1 MCACPI
7 SSVSSWCDA
16 KVAHHDVRAGFLF
29 RKTTCHETATLP
41 PYRPEL
47 EVLFISFSGGFKDMF
62 NVRRARALGLA
73 AGGLFSVSALAVDI
87 TGAGATFPYPLYAKW
102 ADASK
107 KQTGGGMNYQS
118 IGSGGGIKQITA
130 KTVQFGASDMPMKPD
145 ELEKYGLM
153 QFPAIMGGDVIVYN
167 VKGVP
172 PGAITLTGSQIAD
185 IYLGKI
191 KKWNDAAIAKQ
202 NPGVKLPD
210 QAISVVHRSD
220 GSGTTFIF
228 VNYLSKVS
236 DEWKA
241 KVGEGTSVAWPTG
254 VGGKGNEGVASY
266 VQRIDGAIGYVEYA
280 YAKQNKLAVAK
291 MVNRDN
297 QVVAAGED
305 TFKAAAAGADWTKAP
320 GMYLVLTDQAG
331 KSSWPMT
338 GASFILMHKQQEKA
352 DIAKEVLKFFDWAF
366 QNGDAMASELDYVPM
381 PDNVVALIKAAWKQQ
396 IKDGA
401 GKPVY

>member
-1 MCACPI
+1 
-7 SSVSSWCDA
+7 
-16 KVAHHDVRAGFLF
+16 
-29 RKTTCHETATLP
+29 
-41 PYRPEL
+41 
-47 EVLFISFSGGFKDMF
+47 
-62 NVRRARALGLA
+62 
-73 AGGLFSVSALAVDI
+73 
-87 TGAGATFPYPLYAKW
+87 
-102 ADASK
+102 
-107 KQTGGGMNYQS
+107 
-118 IGSGGGIKQITA
+118 
-130 KTVQFGASDMPMKPD
+130 
-145 ELEKYGLM
+145 
-153 QFPAIMGGDVIVYN
+153 
-167 VKGVP
+167 
-172 PGAITLTGSQIAD
+172 
-185 IYLGKI
+185 
-191 KKWNDAAIAKQ
+191 
-202 NPGVKLPD
+202 
-210 QAISVVHRSD
+210 
-220 GSGTTFIF
+220 
-228 VNYLSKVS
+228 
-236 DEWKA
+236 
-241 KVGEGTSVAWPTG
+241 VGEGTSVAWPTG